1 MHNTHNKHLLTALP
15 GPKSLAM
22 IERDN
27 AVVSPSYPRDYPFV
41 MSHGRGAE
49 VWDVDGNRFI
59 DFASGIAV
67 CSTGHS
73 HPKVVEA
80 VKNAA
85 DKFLHISS
93 DYWHEEQVRLAET
106 LNRLSPFGEPAMTFF
121 CNSGTEA
128 VEGAIKLARYVTG
141 RSRFIGFIGGFHGR
155 TMGSLAFTASKYTQQ
170 AGFFPSMPGVT
181 HIPYPNNY
189 RPLLAGEDQGAAV
202 LNYLENVLFQSNVP
216 AHEVAAILLEP
227 IQGEGGYLLPPEGFL
242 EGLRA
247 LCDRHGILLIAD
259 EVQSGAGRTGKMFAC
274 EHWGLKPDIV
284 TMAKGLGSGLPIG
297 LVTAKKTIM
306 QQWKRGAHG
315 NTYGGNPLC
324 CAAASATLDLVE
336 NGFMQNAAQMGE
348 YLMGR
353 LQDMQTRYPDLIGQ
367 VRGKGLMIGIE
378 LITDRLTRKPAKAFA
393 DKLLHTAYQKGLLL
407 LTCGVSTVRLMPPLM
422 IDKALCDEAL
432 ELFEAALADT
442 QNA

>member
-1 MHNTHNKHLLTALP
+1 MHNTDNKHLLTALP

-22 IERDN
+22 IERDS

-59 DFASGIAV
+59 DFAAGIAV

-73 HPKVVEA
+73 HPTVVEA

-106 LNRLSPFGEPAMTFF
+106 INRLSPFGEPAMTFF

-202 LNYLENVLFQSNVP
+202 LDYLENVLFQSNVP
-216 AHEVAAILLEP
+216 AQEVAAILLEP
-227 IQGEGGYLLPPEGFL
+227 IQGEGGYLVPPDGFL

-284 TMAKGLGSGLPIG
+284 TLAKGLGSGLPIG

-324 CAAASATLDLVE
+324 CAAASATLELVE
-336 NGFMQNAAQMGE
+336 NGFMDNAAQMGE

-353 LQDMQTRYPDLIGQ
+353 LNELQARYPDLIGQ

-378 LITDRLTRKPAKAFA
+378 LITDRTSRKPAKAFA
-393 DKLLHTAYQKGLLL
+393 DRLLHTAYRKGLLL

-422 IDKALCDEAL
+422 IDKNLCDEAI
-432 ELFEAALADT
+432 ELLDAALAET
-442 QNA
+442 LNA

>member
-1 MHNTHNKHLLTALP
+1 MHNTNNKHLLTALP

-202 LNYLENVLFQSNVP
+202 LNYLENILFQSNVP

-227 IQGEGGYLLPPEGFL
+227 IQGEGGYLLPPDGFL
-242 EGLRA
+242 KGLRA

-353 LQDMQTRYPDLIGQ
+353 LQDMQARYPDLIGQ

-378 LITDRLTRKPAKAFA
+378 LITDRVTRKPAKAFA
-393 DKLLHTAYQKGLLL
+393 DKLLHTAYHKGLLL

-432 ELFEAALADT
+432 ELFEAALAET
-442 QNA
+442 LNA

>member
-15 GPKSLAM
+15 GPNSRAM
-22 IERDN
+22 IERDS

-73 HPKVVEA
+73 HPQVVEA

-106 LNRLSPFGEPAMTFF
+106 MNRLSPFGEPAMTFF

-202 LNYLENVLFQSNVP
+202 LDYLENVLFQSNVP

-227 IQGEGGYLLPPEGFL
+227 IQGEGGYLVPPDGFL

-284 TMAKGLGSGLPIG
+284 TLAKGLGSGLPIG

-336 NGFMQNAAQMGE
+336 NGYMENAATMGE
-348 YLMGR
+348 YLTER
-353 LQDMQTRYPDLIGQ
+353 LLELQRRYPDLIGQ

-378 LITDRLTRKPAKAFA
+378 LITDRISRKPAKAFA
-393 DKLLHTAYQKGLLL
+393 DRLLHTAYRKGLLL

-422 IDKALCDEAL
+422 IDQKLCDEAI
-432 ELFEAALADT
+432 ELLDAALAETLD
-442 QNA
+442 A

>member
-1 MHNTHNKHLLTALP
+1 MQNAHNKHLLTALP

-189 RPLLAGEDQGAAV
+189 RPLLAGENQGAAV

-227 IQGEGGYLLPPEGFL
+227 IQGEGGYLVPPDGFL

-348 YLMGR
+348 YLTGR
-353 LQDMQTRYPDLIGQ
+353 LLELQARYPDLIGQ

-378 LITDRLTRKPAKAFA
+378 LITDRVTREPAKAFA
-393 DKLLHTAYQKGLLL
+393 DQLLHTAYQKGLLL

-422 IDKALCDEAL
+422 IDKTLCDEAI
-432 ELFEAALADT
+432 ELLEAALAET
-442 QNA
+442 LNA